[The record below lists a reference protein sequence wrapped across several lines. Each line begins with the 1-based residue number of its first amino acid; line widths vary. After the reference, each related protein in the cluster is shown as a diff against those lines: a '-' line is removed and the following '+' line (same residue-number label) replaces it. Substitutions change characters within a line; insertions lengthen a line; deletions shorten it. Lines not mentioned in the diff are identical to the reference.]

1 MSKKA
6 SPALIGGFVIGAV
19 ALLVIA
25 VLVFGS
31 GRLFRDVTRHVVHFE
46 GSIKGLRVGTSSTS
60 KARSRACAL
69 GPTSTCAA
77 SASAR

>member
-19 ALLVIA
+19 ALLVI
-25 VLVFGS
+25 
-31 GRLFRDVTRHVVHFE
+31 
-46 GSIKGLRVGTSSTS
+46 GTSSTS